1 MTSALNPKNIRFDP
15 EPRHLIP
22 PNHPRLDPI
31 TASKRSKARAGTSR
45 ATRHSDA
52 DDEGTPVSL
61 YGTQRYHFEPYG
73 GTTPNLALRESLAL
87 NAKLQ
92 KWNKMQ
98 DRTISKLTN
107 SVKILKRQ
115 MQKVTALLAKTTIGS
130 GCQRDDVMGEACPS
144 MLPRPSYYKRRSEP
158 NEPARTSDY
167 ELRTQKPVSTCS

>member
-61 YGTQRYHFEPYG
+61 YRTQRYHFDPYG

-107 SVKILKRQ
+107 SSQNSEKADEKGYCTPRQ
-115 MQKVTALLAKTTIGS
+115 DYHWFRL
-130 GCQRDDVMGEACPS
+130 
-144 MLPRPSYYKRRSEP
+144 SE
-158 NEPARTSDY
+158 R
-167 ELRTQKPVSTCS
+167 